1 MNRFRDQ
8 NSEFTENLVQINRCA
23 KVVKGGRRFSFNAIM
38 TVGDKKGR
46 VGIGLGKANEVA
58 EAIRKATENAKRNMV
73 NIPLVNGTIPHEI
86 VGRYGAGRV
95 LLKPAAPGTGVI
107 AGGPVRAVLEVA
119 GVQNV
124 LSKCLGSTNPHNA
137 VKATFKALTELRRVD
152 DVARDRGS
160 SWEELVGAP
169 RGAVPAEAEPT
180 VAAEAAGEKTDG

>member
-1 MNRFRDQ
+1 
-8 NSEFTENLVQINRCA
+8 
-23 KVVKGGRRFSFNAIM
+23 
-38 TVGDKKGR
+38 
-46 VGIGLGKANEVA
+46 
-58 EAIRKATENAKRNMV
+58 
-73 NIPLVNGTIPHEI
+73 
-86 VGRYGAGRV
+86 
-95 LLKPAAPGTGVI
+95 
-107 AGGPVRAVLEVA
+107 
-119 GVQNV
+119 